1 MKSLP
6 SLKVKP
12 VSKGALQCTD
22 KEMVFVGE
30 YWSEIDLGDSSFL
43 NGKKAA
49 LRAGYRGKNAAT
61 QLLAKP
67 RVVAALGKE
76 LRRRLN
82 RLELKADDLLRHF
95 ATALYL
101 PAGDLFE
108 YDEEGFLVTA
118 DIKKLPI
125 EIQRCITEVDLE
137 RFYGK
142 DGKVSRTKT
151 KVKTIDKGM
160 LMRLGFQYLKL
171 VDGKD
176 INVNI
181 DKVQVNLADLLHQV
195 ENTDNVIDV
204 DSKGA

>member
-1 MKSLP
+1 MP

-12 VSKGALQCTD
+12 VSRGALQVTD

-49 LRAGYRGKNAAT
+49 LRAGYKGRNAAT

-67 RVVAALGKE
+67 RVIAALGKE

-82 RLELKADDLLRHF
+82 RLELKADDLLLHF

-101 PAGDLFE
+101 PMGVLFE
-108 YDEEGFLVTA
+108 HDEDGFLLTK
-118 DIKKLPI
+118 DITKLPI
-125 EIQRCITEVDLE
+125 EIQRCITEVDHKV
-137 RFYGK
+137 FYHKEG
-142 DGKVSRTKT
+142 GVSRTET

-171 VDGKD
+171 IDGKD
-176 INVNI
+176 INVSI
-181 DKVQVNLADLLHQV
+181 DGKVQISLADMLQEV
-195 ENTDNVIDV
+195 ENSDNVIDV
-204 DSKGA
+204 KSKGA